1 MSKDI
6 REFYEEYKKGME
18 KFKKQE
24 EIIKKEKDDLKRTQK
39 LDKLLIKKLKFQQKF
54 AELFLKGM
62 EERNKNE

>member
-39 LDKLLIKKLKFQQKF
+39 LDKLLIKKLKFQLWLISTK
-54 AELFLKGM
+54 LKWQSI
-62 EERNKNE
+62 N